1 MTTISTD
8 LQAAGTGV
16 EITSVPATAQ
26 AIIIIRDF
34 QPGQIV
40 RVAFLTTEQA
50 KSLPEIPQNALQI
63 AVAPAGGL

>member
-26 AIIIIRDF
+26 AFIIIRDF